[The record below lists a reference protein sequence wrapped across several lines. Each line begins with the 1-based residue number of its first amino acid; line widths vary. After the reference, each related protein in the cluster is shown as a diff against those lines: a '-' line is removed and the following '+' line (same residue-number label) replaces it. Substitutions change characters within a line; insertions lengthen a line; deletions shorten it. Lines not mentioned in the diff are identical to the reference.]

1 MPEIRAPRPATTT
14 AAAEEEAAAEAEAE
28 AAATGDKQ
36 VAAARP
42 ECQTFICR

>member
-1 MPEIRAPRPATTT
+1 MPEIRAPRPGTTT
-14 AAAEEEAAAEAEAE
+14 AAEAGAEAETEAAA
-28 AAATGDKQ
+28 GDKQ